1 MLFCKSATTFNCLFG
16 EKMLEVLNNFVPR
29 TSYFVFT
36 LPILTLTFASL
47 LAVESP
53 ALPKIQ
59 MTTQQLVASG
69 LQLPLME
76 AFYTIQGEGRF
87 SGHAAYFI
95 RLGGCDVGCV
105 WCDVKESWEAGKW
118 PILPIEKIV
127 DDALSYPGRLVVITG
142 GEPLLYDLGPLTQ
155 LLKSKGFS
163 THLET
168 SGAHPFSG
176 DFDWV
181 CFSPKKF
188 KKPHPS
194 IYEVANELK
203 VVVYHPSDLAFAED
217 HAAQVVLGCEL
228 RLQPEWS
235 KASERLPELID
246 FIKSNPNWKISLQT
260 HKFMD
265 IP

>member
-1 MLFCKSATTFNCLFG
+1 MSTQ
-16 EKMLEVLNNFVPR
+16 
-29 TSYFVFT
+29 
-36 LPILTLTFASL
+36 
-47 LAVESP
+47 ES
-53 ALPKIQ
+53 
-59 MTTQQLVASG
+59 VAAG

-76 AFYTIQGEGRF
+76 AFYTIQGEGRHT
-87 SGHAAYFI
+87 GHAAYFI

-118 PILPIEKIV
+118 PILPIETIV
-127 DDALSYPGRLVVITG
+127 ADALAFPGRLVVITG
-142 GEPLLYDLGPLTQ
+142 GEPLLYDLGPLTA
-155 LLKSKGFS
+155 LLKAKGFS

-176 DFDWV
+176 GFDWV

-188 KKPHPS
+188 KAPHPS
-194 IYEVANELK
+194 IYEVADELK
-203 VVVYHPSDLAFAED
+203 VVVYHPSDLDFAAM
-217 HAAQVVLGCEL
+217 HAAKVGEGCEL

-235 KASERLPELID
+235 KTSLRLPELVD
-246 FIKSNPNWKISLQT
+246 YIKSNPSWKISLQT